1 VAIADLRE
9 PGVYIAER
17 PAGQIAV
24 AINAGSR
31 ASSNVRHSSR
41 PQDGGAGA
49 PRASSGL
56 WIWLVAIALVLFAAE
71 FYTWHRR
78 VTV

>member
-1 VAIADLRE
+1 MDVAVFADGLL
-9 PGVYIAER
+9 AER

-31 ASSNVRHSSR
+31 ASSNVRHSTR
-41 PQDGGAGA
+41 PQDAGAAA

-56 WIWLVAIALVLFAAE
+56 WIWLIAVAAALLSIE
-71 FYTWHRR
+71 WYTWHRR